1 MTDST
6 VNNTDKRIARIPI
19 WAQDEI
25 SYLRKELGE
34 ARAAIATLSEGPAD
48 SSVLVHGAGYPDRL
62 LGRDPVIRFLLGSGY
77 IEVQHDRENREYL
90 IVRSCGDTQ
99 KTSGLAIQPSV
110 ANVVRVRLAE
120 SC

>member
-1 MTDST
+1 MTE
-6 VNNTDKRIARIPI
+6 NTAPTETRKAPR

-25 SYLRKELGE
+25 SYLKRRLAE
-34 ARAAIATLSEGPAD
+34 AQDRIAVLSEGPAD
-48 SSVLVHGAGYPDRL
+48 SSVLVPGAGYPDRL
-62 LGRDPVIRFLLGSGY
+62 LGRDPVIRFLLDGGY

-110 ANVVRVRLAE
+110 SNAVRVRLAE
-120 SC
+120 SR